1 MSSSPFVRCDPCIER
16 SLTRLGVAQ
25 SLPSQWPALQQAA
38 QDMNVQLFVLNDE
51 NTEQLYG
58 TLDALIVVRNPEDSA
73 EQNVAQLHPLLAMNS
88 RKLPVFGIHGSNP
101 KNEDDD
107 STIISWIG
115 DNDYQVGLQSGQHFL
130 KHAVDKNT
138 TALQTA
144 FVASNQKSPVAQAH
158 FQGLQAAAQNTSMTV
173 EWLTDLQRCAEYDY
187 ALLHTEE
194 LLENIATSCSSDTQV
209 GATFTS
215 KNVYA
220 SLVSTNNPLLFGW
233 RSQEHLALSASV
245 VNAALYATTR
255 KTWTLPLVEQQYT
268 AGKTLTTIENVPSD
282 SYTVCHAAS
291 FPVCVDNGQEGDVAQ
306 ANNTDNSGVCKCTS
320 RPALRLGGVVHGHMR
335 DIFWDPVFAS
345 AQQAADDMKITLDI
359 ERFPEPTDQEL
370 LYRQMA
376 ARIRNLCDNGID
388 GIFVTIPSDDVLI
401 AVQQCLD
408 LRIPVISINSG
419 QESSKAL
426 GLPHHIGMDEYA
438 GGYGAGERMIA
449 AGMTRAYCVDHAFG
463 NTALIERCRG
473 FKEAIAASAS
483 PDVVFV
489 EHFAVPPDNKEQ
501 YLQIVESTVGEDWSG
516 VGLLSMGPN
525 QIPGLRLVLERHP
538 STIVGTFDVNDD
550 VYAGIESNQ
559 LLFGIDQQ
567 PFLQGNLPIYL
578 LTWMAYTKESFQEH
592 MVQSGP
598 DFVESVPLPEY
609 AFCESNFFAV
619 CPDRPEENMNY
630 IPSALLAV
638 GYTLFGVLFLMCVAA
653 LAWTWYYRERWVVK
667 VSQPLFLM
675 IVLGGTFLSSLS
687 IIFLGF
693 ETAYRYEQDEAGGA
707 LLVPNPDIQR
717 VDAACMAVPWF
728 YGLGFVI
735 TFSALFAKIQ
745 RVKLIYQAG
754 MRMLRKKVGL
764 RDVAYIAAFMLT
776 IELAILVTWQVVA
789 PLQWQR
795 EVLLYDSEQF
805 SLSSVGGCSGGK
817 EGWYFFLVL
826 MIFHALCLFYALILG
841 FQTKD
846 INSDLAESSQLSLVV
861 LFMFQVL
868 VVAVP
873 ISALVREN
881 AEVFYF
887 VRVSAIFLQNITVL
901 GLIFGPKFW
910 KLSEN
915 YNGLRNTASL
925 STLPSTRRGGSLNI
939 PPNNPVSMAFQE
951 RSRVS
956 FATAEESGRYSND
969 SGYVNTPD
977 SLPRRSSATLSSG
990 LDDRTDVISNIY
1002 LSEDDVVDNGWSEIG
1017 FTSEKQALAVIKAG
1031 KRNTRPWHRRVL
1043 LTDIATMQ
1051 DNADEDAVE
1060 GKTAEK
1066 TEGVDSERNQ
1076 FDSTPTDGK
1085 SADVYSSSHV
1095 FGRNE

>member
-1 MSSSPFVRCDPCIER
+1 
-16 SLTRLGVAQ
+16 VAQ
-25 SLPSQWPALQQAA
+25 SLPNQLPALQQAA
-38 QDMNVQLFVLNDE
+38 KDMNVQLFVLNDE
-51 NTEQLYG
+51 NTEQLYNS
-58 TLDALIVVRNPEDSA
+58 LDALIVVRNPEESA
-73 EQNVAQLHPLLAMNS
+73 EQNVSKLHPLLAVNS
-88 RKLPVFGIHGSNP
+88 NKLPVFGIHGSNP
-101 KNEDDD
+101 NNEDDD
-107 STIISWIG
+107 SPIISWIG

-130 KHAVDKNT
+130 KHMTDENP
-138 TALQTA
+138 TAWRTA
-144 FVASNQKSPVAQAH
+144 FVASNKNSPVAQAH
-158 FQGLQAAAQNTSMTV
+158 FKGLQAAAQNTSMTV
-173 EWLTDLQRCAEYDY
+173 EWLTDLQLCSEYDFT
-187 ALLHTEE
+187 LLHTEE
-194 LLENIATSCSSDTQV
+194 LFEDIATSCSSDTQI
-209 GATFTS
+209 GATFAS
-215 KNVYA
+215 KSVYA

-233 RSQEHLALSASV
+233 RSQEHLALVASV
-245 VNAALYATTR
+245 VNAALYATTG

-268 AGKTLTTIENVPSD
+268 AGKTLTTLENVPSD
-282 SYTVCHAAS
+282 SYTVCQAAS
-291 FPVCVDNGQEGDVAQ
+291 FPVCVDSGLEGDVSQ
-306 ANNTDNSGVCKCTS
+306 ANNTDDSGGCECTS

-359 ERFPEPTDQEL
+359 ERFPEPNDQDL

-419 QESSKAL
+419 QEASKAL
-426 GLPHHIGMDEYA
+426 GLPDHIGMDEYA

-449 AGMTRAYCVDHAFG
+449 AGMTQAFCVDHAFG
-463 NTALIERCRG
+463 NTALKERCRG
-473 FKEAIAASAS
+473 FKEAIAASNS
-483 PDVVFV
+483 PGVVFV

-501 YLQIVESTVGEDWSG
+501 YLQVVESTVGEDWSG

-525 QIPGLRLVLERHP
+525 QIPGLQLVLERHP

-550 VYAGIESNQ
+550 VYAGIESKQ

-598 DFVESVPLPEY
+598 DFVEAIPLPEY
-609 AFCESNFFAV
+609 AFCESNFFAT
-619 CPDRPEENMNY
+619 CPDRPDENMNY

-638 GYTLFGVLFLMCVAA
+638 GYTLFGLLFVMCVAA

-693 ETAYRYEQDEAGGA
+693 ETTYRFEQDEAGGA
-707 LLVPNPDIQR
+707 LLVSNPDIRR

-754 MRMLRKKVGL
+754 MRMRRKKVGL

-776 IELAILVTWQVVA
+776 IELAILIAWQVVA

-805 SLSSVGGCSGGK
+805 SLSSVGGCSGGN
-817 EGWYFFLVL
+817 EGWYFYLVL

-841 FQTKD
+841 FQTKN
-846 INSDLAESSQLSLVV
+846 INSDFAESSQLSLVV

-910 KLSEN
+910 KLNEN

-925 STLPSTRRGGSLNI
+925 STLPSTRRGASLNI
-939 PPNNPVSMAFQE
+939 PPNNAVSMAYQE

-956 FATAEESGRYSND
+956 FATVEESGRYSND

-977 SLPRRSSATLSSG
+977 ALPRRSSATGSSG
-990 LDDRTDVISNIY
+990 LDDRTEVISNIN
-1002 LSEDDVVDNGWSEIG
+1002 LSEDDVVDNAWSEMG
-1017 FTSEKQALAVIKAG
+1017 FTSEKQAVAVIHAG
-1031 KRNTRPWHRRVL
+1031 KRNIKPWHRRVL

-1051 DNADEDAVE
+1051 DNADEDAI
-1060 GKTAEK
+1060 KDRTAEK
-1066 TEGVDSERNQ
+1066 TEVAASERNQ
-1076 FDSTPTDGK
+1076 CDSTPTTGEK
-1085 SADVYSSSHV
+1085 AEFYSSADVEADEAAL
-1095 FGRNE
+1095 GRTE